1 MLALLTEPL
10 VLIVLFV
17 RRRESNGWN
26 LRLKNQLHAHL
37 SKLPATPPPHS
48 LCLAPGLRPL
58 LLPHQPHPA
67 RLPLRQPLFPPLH
80 RWESDFPVVAA
91 ATWAQLSSWWWD
103 LLRIEGKWGSE
114 LTGFGSIPHLCHS
127 FFLLSL
133 SHFTPTPPPML
144 LSHQKSRIFTPT
156 PMSVKIM
163 RSEGLTGRVLKLSK
177 WVYVLPILKM
187 FFLFLFRSP
196 VNSATPKCVK
206 GHPKTLPLHPLPRP
220 PRPPLAL
227 RRASHY
233 VNCAWTRP
241 RSRAPAAVLET
252 STREATTGR
261 GDGNARRAGHR
272 VNVTLKAT
280 TAAMVPGAPGASSS
294 GTIGVLHHP
303 DAAPRRE
310 DTGTLEKSRTSHQ
323 YRQNK
328 NLISIEKDV
337 WIYTWIY
344 III

>member
-1 MLALLTEPL
+1 
-10 VLIVLFV
+10 
-17 RRRESNGWN
+17 
-26 LRLKNQLHAHL
+26 
-37 SKLPATPPPHS
+37 
-48 LCLAPGLRPL
+48 
-58 LLPHQPHPA
+58 
-67 RLPLRQPLFPPLH
+67 
-80 RWESDFPVVAA
+80 
-91 ATWAQLSSWWWD
+91 
-103 LLRIEGKWGSE
+103 
-114 LTGFGSIPHLCHS
+114 
-127 FFLLSL
+127 
-133 SHFTPTPPPML
+133 
-144 LSHQKSRIFTPT
+144 
-156 PMSVKIM
+156 MSVKIM

-206 GHPKTLPLHPLPRP
+206 GHPRTLPLHPLPRP

>member
-127 FFLLSL
+127 FFFFSLSL
-133 SHFTPTPPPML
+133 ISPQPHPPCFCLTKSPEFSL
-144 LSHQKSRIFTPT
+144 LPQWASRLWDLR
-156 PMSVKIM
+156 VWL
-163 RSEGLTGRVLKLSK
+163 EG
-177 WVYVLPILKM
+177 
-187 FFLFLFRSP
+187 
-196 VNSATPKCVK
+196 C
-206 GHPKTLPLHPLPRP
+206 
-220 PRPPLAL
+220 
-227 RRASHY
+227 
-233 VNCAWTRP
+233 
-241 RSRAPAAVLET
+241 
-252 STREATTGR
+252 
-261 GDGNARRAGHR
+261 
-272 VNVTLKAT
+272 
-280 TAAMVPGAPGASSS
+280 
-294 GTIGVLHHP
+294 
-303 DAAPRRE
+303 
-310 DTGTLEKSRTSHQ
+310 
-323 YRQNK
+323 
-328 NLISIEKDV
+328 
-337 WIYTWIY
+337 
-344 III
+344 